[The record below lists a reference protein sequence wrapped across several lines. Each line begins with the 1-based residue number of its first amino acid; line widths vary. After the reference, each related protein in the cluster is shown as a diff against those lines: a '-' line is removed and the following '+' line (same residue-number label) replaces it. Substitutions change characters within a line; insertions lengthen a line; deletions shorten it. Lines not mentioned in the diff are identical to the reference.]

1 MASSAPDGT
10 ELLDI
15 LDPNNYVIGVV
26 HIPPECDAKDLFI
39 STSQKTL
46 KKYFKKLAK
55 HPEKK
60 LRKVIPTSKVTQNFE
75 LFSEGPSSLCR
86 MPFLGKS
93 SQGGHCLRLLSV
105 HRLQF
110 QPYTTIDDCHEE
122 TGDDQETHETETE
135 EASSQKRSRPDDLD
149 VSKDVQPGKKRKT
162 LNEES

>member
-1 MASSAPDGT
+1 MADSSPDAT
-10 ELLDI
+10 EFLDT

-26 HIPPECDAKDLFI
+26 HFPPECDAKDLFI
-39 STSQKTL
+39 STSHKRL

-60 LRKVIPTSKVTQNFE
+60 RRKVIPASEVTRNFE
-75 LFSEGPSSLCR
+75 LISEGPSSLSR
-86 MPFLGKS
+86 MPFLGES
-93 SQGGHCLRLLSV
+93 SQGGHCLRLLSF
-105 HRLQF
+105 HLLQF
-110 QPYTTIDDCHEE
+110 QPSNSIDDSHDV